1 MSTGT
6 TAQADQQ
13 LRPPEELDDV
23 QMRSLAVVEAPA
35 PLPREPAVTWIP
47 VPVLCALAVVFLPG
61 GHPLQPALAGAAV
74 LAFIAAEQ
82 VKLPLTVGSANG
94 LQTLGYA
101 STLQPAFVLMV
112 FAFPLNVVPAV
123 ALACMVISSLV
134 RNRSLAYLT
143 TAVAD
148 SWFAITPTVVLALLA
163 PGPASW
169 SRWPLYACA
178 FGAEF
183 LADMLVGAVRRAL
196 HHDPVSDPTTVL
208 LPLTID
214 ILLTPVG
221 LAAAVIGNTEPAP
234 AVVLLAGVIGVMAL
248 LGRERAH
255 RIRESHRALHDP
267 LTGVANRLLFFEL
280 LDAAARRCERTNT
293 EGALLLIDLDNFKA
307 VNDTHGHGR
316 GDQVLCM
323 FAERVRCTIRESDT
337 VARLGG
343 DEFAVLLEDPAERGA
358 AEVVA
363 DKLRAA
369 FTTPLLLPDGATLKV
384 GASIG
389 AAMFAADAPLAH
401 ALAAADRAL
410 YADKRRAVMLR
421 A

>member
-6 TAQADQQ
+6 TAHARQP
-13 LRPPEELDDV
+13 LRPPEDYAGARIRPV
-23 QMRSLAVVEAPA
+23 AEAPA
-35 PLPREPAVTWIP
+35 PLPREPAMTW
-47 VPVLCALAVVFLPG
+47 VPCLVVSALALVIIPG
-61 GHPLQPALAGAAV
+61 GHPLEPALAVAAV
-74 LAFIAAEQ
+74 LAFVAADQ
-82 VKLPLTVGSANG
+82 VKLPLTVGSADG

-101 STLQPAFVLMV
+101 STLQPAFVLML
-112 FAFPLNVVPAV
+112 FAFPLNVVPVV
-123 ALACMVISSLV
+123 ALASMVVSSLV

-148 SWFAITPTVVLALLA
+148 SWFAMAPTVVLAVLA

-169 SRWPLYACA
+169 SHWPLYVCA

-183 LADMLVGAVRRAL
+183 VADTLVGAARRAL
-196 HHDPVSDPTTVL
+196 HSDPVSDPATVL

-221 LAAAVIGNTEPAP
+221 LAAAVIGNDAPAA

-267 LTGVANRLLFFEL
+267 LTGLANRLLFFEL
-280 LDAAARRCERTNT
+280 LDAAARRCERTDA
-293 EGALLLIDLDNFKA
+293 EGVLLLIDLDNFKA

-316 GDQVLCM
+316 GDQVLCA
-323 FAERVRCTIRESDT
+323 FADRLRATVRHSDT

-343 DEFAVLLEDPAERGA
+343 DEFAVLLSDPTEPDA
-358 AEVVA
+358 ADAVA
-363 DKLRAA
+363 DKLHVA
-369 FTTPLLLPDGATLKV
+369 FATPLLLPDGATLEV

-389 AAMFAADAPLAH
+389 AAVFAADAPLAR
-401 ALAAADRAL
+401 ALAAADRAM

-421 A
+421 E

>member
-6 TAQADQQ
+6 TAHARPP
-13 LRPPEELDDV
+13 LRPPEDYADA
-23 QMRSLAVVEAPA
+23 RTRPLAEAPA
-35 PLPREPAVTWIP
+35 PLPREPAITWIP
-47 VPVLCALAVVFLPG
+47 CLVLSALALVLIPG
-61 GHPLQPALAGAAV
+61 GHPLQPALAVAAV
-74 LAFIAAEQ
+74 LAFVAADQ
-82 VKLPLTVGSANG
+82 VKLPLTVGSADG

-101 STLQPAFVLMV
+101 STLQPAFVLML
-112 FAFPLNVVPAV
+112 FAFPLNVVPVV
-123 ALACMVISSLV
+123 ALVSMVVSSLV

-148 SWFAITPTVVLALLA
+148 SWFAIAPTVVLAVLA

-169 SRWPLYACA
+169 SHWPLYVCA

-183 LADMLVGAVRRAL
+183 VADALLGAARRAL
-196 HHDPVSDPTTVL
+196 HNDPVSDPPTVL

-214 ILLTPVG
+214 VLLTPVG
-221 LAAAVIGNTEPAP
+221 LAAAVIGNDAPAA

-267 LTGVANRLLFFEL
+267 LTGLANRLLFFEL
-280 LDAAARRCERTNT
+280 LDAAARRCERTDAA
-293 EGALLLIDLDNFKA
+293 GVLLLIDLDNFKA

-316 GDQVLCM
+316 GDQVLCA
-323 FAERVRCTIRESDT
+323 FADRVRATVRHSDT

-343 DEFAVLLEDPAERGA
+343 DEFAVLLADPTEPDAGDA
-358 AEVVA
+358 VA
-363 DKLRAA
+363 DKLRGA
-369 FTTPLLLPDGATLKV
+369 FATPLLLPDGATLKV

-389 AAMFAADAPLAH
+389 AAVFAAHAPLAH
-401 ALAAADRAL
+401 ALAAADRAM

-421 A
+421 E

>member
-1 MSTGT
+1 MSAGT
-6 TAQADQQ
+6 TAQARQR
-13 LRPPEELDDV
+13 LHLPEELDNAR
-23 QMRSLAVVEAPA
+23 MRPQAGVEAPA
-35 PLPREPAVTWIP
+35 PLPSEPAITWIP
-47 VPVLCALAVVFLPG
+47 VLVLCVLAVVFLPG
-61 GHPLQPALAGAAV
+61 GHPLQPALAVAAV

-112 FAFPLNVVPAV
+112 FALPLNVVPAV
-123 ALACMVISSLV
+123 ALASMVISSLV

-143 TAVAD
+143 TAIAD
-148 SWFAITPTVVLALLA
+148 SWFAIAPTVVLVILA

-169 SRWPLYACA
+169 AQWPLYVCA

-183 LADMLVGAVRRAL
+183 LADMLVGAMRRAL

-214 ILLTPVG
+214 VLLTPVG
-221 LAAAVIGNTEPAP
+221 LAAAVIGNTEPAA

-280 LDAAARRCERTNT
+280 LDAAARRCERTET

-307 VNDTHGHGR
+307 VNDTHGHAR
-316 GDQVLCM
+316 GDQVLCA
-323 FAERVRCTIRESDT
+323 FAERLRATIRQSDT

-343 DEFAVLLEDPAERGA
+343 DEFAVLLADPADPGA
-358 AEVVA
+358 ADAVVE
-363 DKLRAA
+363 KLRHALA
-369 FTTPLLLPDGATLKV
+369 TPLLLPDGATLEV

-389 AAMFAADAPLAH
+389 AAVFAADAPLAH
-401 ALAAADRAL
+401 TLAAADGAL
-410 YADKRRAVMLR
+410 YADKRRTVMLR